1 MVMKDLTE
9 RERELLDVAA
19 DVFYSSSDRAQSII
33 FDRTGL
39 SSGRFYTDL
48 NVLIDTER
56 ALAAEPVLVR
66 RLLDRRDRRR
76 AA

>member
-1 MVMKDLTE
+1 MHQLTDH
-9 RERELLDVAA
+9 ERELLDVAA
-19 DVFYSSSDRAQSII
+19 DTFYSSPYRAQAVI

-39 SSGRFYTDL
+39 SSGRFYSDL
-48 NVLIDTER
+48 NALIDTER